1 MEKITMSANIPESKN
16 TEEYV
21 DSTETAGNTPS
32 QHSEDSIQ
40 SIPEACETAQPHP
53 ATKLYDTDLSPE
65 QHGKPSK
72 SGELDPALLNDEQL
86 KQLRSAPL
94 QAEPV
99 DSLTVELE
107 LPSKKL
113 SITLTGTHYLDYK
126 NMLDTL
132 LFPKGTTAGMKDEI
146 ILSAAIEHIV
156 ALAKKASQNSVTEKG
171 TPFISAGALL
181 AKLWEG

>member
-1 MEKITMSANIPESKN
+1 MSANIPESKN

-65 QHGKPSK
+65 QRGKPSK
-72 SGELDPALLNDEQL
+72 SGELGPALLTDEQL
-86 KQLRSAPL
+86 KHLRSAPL

-132 LFPKGTTAGMKDEI
+132 LFPKGTTAGTKDEI

-181 AKLWEG
+181 AKLWEK

>member
-1 MEKITMSANIPESKN
+1 MSANIPESKN
-16 TEEYV
+16 TEEYA
-21 DSTETAGNTPS
+21 DSTATAGNTQS

-40 SIPEACETAQPHP
+40 STPEACETAQPHP
-53 ATKLYDTDLSPE
+53 STKLYDTDLSTE
-65 QHGKPSK
+65 QRGKPAK

-132 LFPKGTTAGMKDEI
+132 LFPKGTTAGTKDEI

>member
-1 MEKITMSANIPESKN
+1 MSASIQVSKN
-16 TEEYV
+16 SADCGDYAEILS
-21 DSTETAGNTPS
+21 DPQP
-32 QHSEDSIQ
+32 QHSADSIQ
-40 SIPEACETAQPHP
+40 SIPEACETEQPHP
-53 ATKLYDTDLSPE
+53 STKLYDTDLSPE
-65 QHGKPSK
+65 QRGKPSK

-132 LFPKGTTAGMKDEI
+132 LFPKGTTAGTKDEI
-146 ILSAAIEHIV
+146 ILNAAIEHIV
-156 ALAKKASQNSVTEKG
+156 VLAKKASQNSVTEKG